1 MMSEKRRAAGEVEL
15 DFDKLARIGNKI
27 NELLVRKT
35 KGTVEAYAVLR
46 FLCVYYEEDLG
57 IAFEPNFEEELRRV
71 VRKSLEDAEKEP
83 KKEAKESS

>member
-1 MMSEKRRAAGEVEL
+1 LMSEKRRAAGEVEL

-27 NELLVRKT
+27 NELLIRKT

-83 KKEAKESS
+83 KKEGKESS